1 MKSKRAH
8 ILLAFIYLF
17 IFFGGGGGGGG
28 GGGIVVYHLPIIKS
42 KEDML
47 QTIVAQQILKN
58 HSVKQPFTS

>member
-17 IFFGGGGGGGG
+17 IFFFLG